1 MQSRLLSAI
10 ALVGLALVPAAS
22 GCATQQDI
30 DQRSAGAMS
39 GATAGVS
46 GSGGSSAGGE
56 AKGGAAVAGG
66 SAGSASG
73 GAAGK
78 GSAGS
83 AMAGEASEPVGGAG
97 GSEGEPGSA
106 GAGGAPDECAGGC
119 DDDDPCTTDACLLG
133 HCSHTASTAP
143 CEDDDDPC
151 TSDVCQGGAC
161 THPDNGTCECQVA
174 ADCDDDD
181 PCTSDTCT
189 AAGQCMNVDNQS
201 CECQVA
207 ADCDDQD
214 PCTTNQCNAQHD
226 CVYTDNGTCPLGT
239 PFVVNSFDSNAD
251 WVANITTPGGRALVK
266 TGFANTNLEGTTN
279 VYLAATAAASLEM
292 DVASLVG
299 LTKLRVAIRCVQ
311 ANSAG
316 MVHVGVWNGTA
327 WSERALSG
335 YGMVPTADYA
345 TLDVPLADFGV
356 PLAQVSKMRL
366 RFAPTGG
373 IKEWRVNDV
382 SAAE

>member
-1 MQSRLLSAI
+1 MHSRLSSAI
-10 ALVGLALVPAAS
+10 AVVVSALVPAWS
-22 GCATQQDI
+22 GCATQRDI
-30 DQRSAGAMS
+30 EQQSAGTTS
-39 GATAGVS
+39 GATANVS
-46 GSGGSSAGGE
+46 GSGGSSAGSE
-56 AKGGAAVAGG
+56 AKGGGGAAGG
-66 SAGSASG
+66 SGGSTSG

-83 AMAGEASEPVGGAG
+83 AMAGAASEPSGGAG
-97 GSEGEPGSA
+97 GDEGELGGA
-106 GAGGAPDECAGGC
+106 GASGAPGECAGGC

-151 TSDVCQGGAC
+151 TNDVCAGGSC
-161 THPDNGTCECQVA
+161 THPDNGTCECQVP

-181 PCTSDTCT
+181 VCTSDTCT

-226 CVYTDNGTCPLGT
+226 CVYPDNGTCPVGT
-239 PFVVNSFDSNAD
+239 PFVVNNFNSNAD
-251 WVANITTPGGRALVK
+251 WVANLTTPGGRGLVK
-266 TGFANTNLEGTTN
+266 TGFSNTNLEGTTN
-279 VYLAATAAASLEM
+279 VYLAATGAASLEM

-299 LTKLRVAIRCVQ
+299 LTELRVAIRCVQ
-311 ANSAG
+311 AGSAA
-316 MVHVGVWNGTA
+316 MVHVGVWNGSA
-327 WSERALSG
+327 WTDKALSA
-335 YGMVPTADYA
+335 YGTVPTANYA

-356 PLAQVSKMRL
+356 PLAQVTKMRL

-373 IKEWRVNDV
+373 IKEWRLDEV
-382 SAAE
+382 SAAQ